1 MAHQAGLVI
10 DKPGDTFWVVRDIRP
25 PSPGKKQVLVK
36 SQFVAL
42 NPIEVIMAQ
51 SGILTTEMPAI
62 LGSDFCGI
70 VDEVGS
76 DCTKLQVG
84 DHVFGLCRLGQN
96 PYSPFQDKFLVDE
109 DLAFKRP
116 ERVDAEVAASVGV
129 GVLTSA
135 YGIIVGGDVALP
147 KPGQE
152 VNPKDEWIV
161 VLGGSGTVGQYA
173 IQLARLCGYKV
184 AASCS
189 TANVSTVERRGA
201 NASFNSRS
209 SSQSQAEEIQKITG
223 GDFSLVFDASGVS
236 QNAALAA
243 LKNSTRSKK
252 YFSTVDD
259 FTEIDVP
266 GDIKEYR
273 VEAGHLGR
281 DTTLGRQVTD
291 EATRMIPLL
300 EGHIE
305 YGAIVPVDCEL
316 YKESGWGALAEAIAY
331 FQAGHAKKKLIV
343 RVQD

>member
-1 MAHQAGLVI
+1 MSHQAGLVI
-10 DKPGDTFWVVRDIRP
+10 DKPGNTFWVVRDIRP
-25 PSPGKKQVLVK
+25 PSPGRKQVLVR

-42 NPIEVIMAQ
+42 NPIEVLMAQ

-70 VDEVGS
+70 VDEVGNS
-76 DCTKLQVG
+76 CTKFQVG

-109 DLAFKRP
+109 DLAFKKP
-116 ERVDAEVAASVGV
+116 ERLDAEVAASVGV

-135 YGIIVGGDVALP
+135 YGIIVGGDVALS

-152 VNPKDEWIV
+152 VTPKDEWIV

-173 IQLARLCGYKV
+173 IQLARLCGYKA

-189 TANVSTVERRGA
+189 PTNASTVERRGA
-201 NASFNSRS
+201 NANFNSRS
-209 SSQSQAEEIQKITG
+209 SPQEQAEEIQKITG
-223 GDFSLVFDASGVS
+223 GNFSLVFDASGVS

-243 LKNSTRSKK
+243 LKNSKSSKR

-259 FTEIDVP
+259 YTKIDVP
-266 GDIKEYR
+266 SDIKEYR

-281 DTTLGRQVTD
+281 DTDLGRQVTE
-291 EATRMIPLL
+291 EATRMIASL

-316 YKESGWGALAEAIAY
+316 YKETGWGALAEAIAY